1 MVRFLI
7 DLIHKFIPK
16 THPKSTQK
24 SLNSCL
30 KIFKMTKFGVDAA
43 SFYAPSLYLEIKDL
57 AEKRGIEPAKLE
69 KGLGLHK
76 MALPDV
82 HEDAATFA
90 AEALLKLIQD
100 YNLNPKE
107 ISRVYL
113 GTESALDAAKPT
125 STYAVQ
131 MVEEFLT
138 EEFGERS
145 FKNCDIVDMT
155 FACVGAVDALHN
167 CLDFVRAN
175 PTKKAVVIA
184 SDYAKYELASSG
196 EYTQGGGAV
205 ALLVSANP
213 KLIDID
219 NNWGVATESVF
230 DFFKPRRHFSKDDFP
245 TAPENFP
252 DKIEV
257 FTDEPVFD
265 GQYSNICY
273 QDRIREAYEH
283 YKDQTFTVRPYE
295 DWRYMIFHLPY
306 AFHGKRVFTEIYS
319 LENHLDYSDAEKQ
332 KAIAK
337 SEDYINFI
345 NEKIEKSQRAS
356 SEIGNMYTASIFMA
370 LLSALQTSFNENED
384 LTEKEIGFLA
394 YGSGSKSKVF
404 VGKVSPEWKSVVKK
418 WNLFEKLKNRLP
430 IDFETYEK
438 LHRKQLDSS
447 VNQNYKGFGLTRIEK
462 ESQVLKGARYYS
474 YQK

>member
-1 MVRFLI
+1 
-7 DLIHKFIPK
+7 
-16 THPKSTQK
+16 
-24 SLNSCL
+24 
-30 KIFKMTKFGVDAA
+30 MTKFGVDAA
-43 SFYAPSLYLEIKDL
+43 SFYVPSLYLEIKDL
-57 AEKRGIEPAKLE
+57 AEQRGIEPAKLE

-82 HEDAATFA
+82 HEDSATFA

-125 STYAVQ
+125 ATYAVQ
-131 MVEEFLT
+131 MVEEYLT
-138 EEFGERS
+138 EDFGERS
-145 FKNCDIVDMT
+145 FKNCDVVDMT

-167 CLDFVRAN
+167 SLDFVRAN
-175 PTKKAVVIA
+175 PLKKAIVIA

-213 KLIDID
+213 RLLEID

-265 GQYSNICY
+265 GQYSNQCY

-295 DWRYMIFHLPY
+295 DWRYLIFHLPY

-319 LENHLDYSDAEKQ
+319 LENKLDFSDAEKQ

-337 SEDYINFI
+337 SEDYISFI
-345 NEKIEKSQRAS
+345 NDKIERSQRAS

-384 LTEKEIGFLA
+384 LTEQEIGFLA
-394 YGSGSKSKVF
+394 YGSGSKAKVF
-404 VGKVSPEWKSVVKK
+404 VGKMAPEWKSVVTK
-418 WNLFEKLKNRLP
+418 WNLFEELNKRNQ
-430 IDFETYEK
+430 INFETYEK
-438 LHRKQLDSS
+438 LHRKQLELS
-447 VNQNYKGFGLTRIEK
+447 VNENYNGFGLTRIEK
-462 ESQVLKGARYYS
+462 ESPVLKGARYYS

>member
-1 MVRFLI
+1 
-7 DLIHKFIPK
+7 
-16 THPKSTQK
+16 
-24 SLNSCL
+24 
-30 KIFKMTKFGVDAA
+30 MTKFGVDVA
-43 SFYAPSLYLEIKDL
+43 SFYVPTLYLEIKEL

-90 AEALLKLIQD
+90 AEALLKLILD
-100 YNLNPKE
+100 YNLTPQE

-125 STYAVQ
+125 ATYAVQ

-138 EEFGERS
+138 EDFGERS
-145 FKNCDIVDMT
+145 FKNCDVVDMT

-167 CLDFVRAN
+167 CLDFMRAN

-213 KLIDID
+213 KLIEID

-230 DFFKPRRHFSKDDFP
+230 DFFKPRRRFFKDDFP

-265 GQYSNICY
+265 GQYSNQCY
-273 QDRIREAYEH
+273 QDRIREAYED

-295 DWRYMIFHLPY
+295 DWRYLIFHLPY

-332 KAIAK
+332 KTIAK

-370 LLSALQTSFNENED
+370 LLSALQTSFDENED
-384 LTEKEIGFLA
+384 LTAKEIGFLA

-404 VGKVSPEWKSVVKK
+404 VGKVSPEWKSVVEK
-418 WNLFEKLKNRLP
+418 WNLFEELKNRLP

-438 LHRKQLDSS
+438 LHRKQLESS
-447 VNQNYKGFGLTRIEK
+447 VNQYYKGFGLIRIEE
-462 ESQVLKGARYYS
+462 ESPVLKGARYYS
-474 YQK
+474 YQN

>member
-1 MVRFLI
+1 
-7 DLIHKFIPK
+7 
-16 THPKSTQK
+16 
-24 SLNSCL
+24 
-30 KIFKMTKFGVDAA
+30 MTKFGVDAA
-43 SFYAPSLYLEIKDL
+43 SFYVPSLYLEIKDL

-100 YNLNPKE
+100 YNINPKE

-125 STYAVQ
+125 ATYAVQ
-131 MVEEFLT
+131 MVEELLSD
-138 EEFGERS
+138 EFGERS
-145 FKNCDIVDMT
+145 FKNCDVVDMT

-167 CLDFVRAN
+167 SLDFVRAN
-175 PTKKAVVIA
+175 PTKKAIVIA

-213 KLIDID
+213 RLIEID

-245 TAPENFP
+245 TAPENYP

-265 GQYSNICY
+265 GQYSNQCY
-273 QDRIREAYEH
+273 QDRIREAYQH
-283 YKDQTFTVRPYE
+283 YKEQTFTVRPYE
-295 DWRYMIFHLPY
+295 DWRYLIFHLPY

-319 LENHLDYSDAEKQ
+319 LENNLDFSDTEKQ

-404 VGKVSPEWKSVVKK
+404 VGKISPEWKSVVEK
-418 WNLFEKLKNRLP
+418 WNVFENLKNRLA

-447 VNQNYKGFGLTRIEK
+447 VNPNYKGFGLTRIEK
-462 ESQVLKGARYYS
+462 ESPVLKGARYYS